1 MVNRRKDE
9 HMANA
14 FRALGHPVRLRI
26 VRILNDE
33 GASFAGDITRR
44 LPVVA
49 STASQH
55 LKILREAGLIND
67 AADGPHRYY
76 SVNKQAL
83 LDLKAWVRKL

>member
-1 MVNRRKDE
+1 MSKRKDE
-9 HMANA
+9 QMAEV
-14 FRALGHPVRLRI
+14 FKALGHPVRLQI
-26 VRILNDE
+26 VRILNDR
-33 GASFAGDITRR
+33 GACFAGDITRR

-55 LKILREAGLIND
+55 LKILREAGLVSD

-83 LDLKAWVRKL
+83 LDLKGWIRKL

>member
-1 MVNRRKDE
+1 MSKKKDD
-9 HMANA
+9 HMSEV
-14 FRALGHPVRLRI
+14 FRALGHPVRVQI

-33 GASFAGDITRR
+33 GACFAGDITRR

-55 LKILREAGLIND
+55 LKILREAGLISD

-76 SVNKQAL
+76 SVEKQAL
-83 LDLKAWVRKL
+83 RDLQAWVRKL